1 MDKFK
6 ADTTFLKY
14 FSNSLL
20 FAVLRGLL
28 WYVELISLSKSLN
41 LSSVFCRESFVK
53 IQFVQSHVG
62 LQDA

>member
-1 MDKFK
+1 MDKFN
-6 ADTTFLKY
+6 ADTTFRKY

-53 IQFVQSHVG
+53 IQCV
-62 LQDA
+62 